1 MNTGALSHT
10 YVTPT
15 LGGTTTVNRLDA
27 DKKSAK
33 NSRAKQPKKPY
44 ACKHGR
50 ETILEHFEHTYPDFF
65 IHSEPGT
72 LIIPGLDKTAKD
84 PKEETEEYKRL
95 YDDYE
100 VALHEVFEADDAE
113 ETSPEEY
120 AAKVAAFKATSAA
133 LGEYMGRAPEMVE
146 AEAAD
151 MAETETALLIRDFN
165 HPHEDYYDAKT
176 LKEKQAFVAEA
187 DEAWAL
193 RVVNSM
199 SKGKL
204 MRSCFTLKGVLSE
217 LQHGTLDPRY
227 VLKGGWEA
235 LHALLLLGVAQVQ
248 KTPLNCRG
256 AESTCPYVWEKLTPI
271 FERRGEERV
280 LFVTKW
286 LLLSLYTSDII
297 PGELFDEDWE
307 VIRTL
312 VWFGWL
318 SKTFSD
324 AFPTAATPA

>member
-1 MNTGALSHT
+1 M
-10 YVTPT
+10 
-15 LGGTTTVNRLDA
+15 NRLDA

-65 IHSEPGT
+65 IHSEPGN

-95 YDDYE
+95 TDDCE
-100 VALHEVFEADDAE
+100 DCEDAFRELLEADDAE

-120 AAKVAAFKATSAA
+120 AAKVAAFKAAKEA
-133 LGEYMGRAPEMVE
+133 LRVYMGWPERVE
-146 AEAAD
+146 AKAPD
-151 MAETETALLIRDFN
+151 MTETETDILIRDFN
-165 HPHEDYYDAKT
+165 YPHEDYYDEKT

-187 DEAWAL
+187 DEAWAR

-256 AESTCPYVWEKLTPI
+256 AESTCPYMWEKLTPI

-286 LLLSLYTSDII
+286 LLLSLYTSDIT
-297 PGELFDEDWE
+297 PEELFDEDWE